1 MNSGLDWQVYRSFLA
16 AIQERSLAG
25 AARELGVSQP
35 TIGRHLQALEDAFGV
50 TLFTRSQRGLE
61 LTPAALA
68 ILPHAQAMADAESA
82 LRRTGSAQAN
92 GERGT
97 VRITASETIGTEVL
111 PAAFA
116 TFREKH
122 PGIVVELLLSNR
134 THDLLSREAD
144 IAVRNVKPT
153 QEALITRKLGSL
165 HVGLYAHPRYLKAHG
180 VPRTLDKLREHP
192 LVGFDQHPSIRQLP
206 QLPIPVSRELFSFR
220 CDDESAQFA
229 AVRAGFGIG
238 ACQCAV
244 ANRAGLVRVLRD
256 LFDFEFGV
264 WLVMHRDLKSH
275 RRVRLMFD
283 HLVSHMQAHIAHQH
297 DER

>member
-1 MNSGLDWQVYRSFLA
+1 MNSGLDWQLYRSFLA
-16 AIQERSLAG
+16 AIKERSVSG
-25 AARELGVSQP
+25 AARELGISQP
-35 TIGRHLQALEDAFGV
+35 TMGRHLQSLEDAFGV

-92 GERGT
+92 EERGT

-111 PAAFA
+111 PAAFTA
-116 TFREKH
+116 FREAH
-122 PGIVVELLLSNR
+122 PEIEVELLLSNR
-134 THDLLSREAD
+134 THDLLGREAD

-153 QEALITRKLGSL
+153 QDALITRKLGSL
-165 HVGLYAHPRYLKAHG
+165 HVGLYAHPRYVKARG
-180 VPRTLDKLREHP
+180 VPRSLDKLREHP
-192 LVGFDQHPSIRQLP
+192 LVGFDAQPSIRNLP
-206 QLPIPVSRELFSFR
+206 KLPITVSRELFSFR
-220 CDDESAQFA
+220 CDDEMAQYA
-229 AVRAGFGIG
+229 AIRAGFGIG

-244 ANRAGLVRVLRD
+244 ANRDGLVRVLRD
-256 LFDFEFGV
+256 SFDFEFGV

-283 HLVSHMQAHIAHQH
+283 HLVVHMQQHIAHQH
-297 DER
+297 ER